1 VWVFLLLLLMFYLL
15 VGEVDVEVFGG
26 VVFVFQVSYM

>member
-1 VWVFLLLLLMFYLL
+1 MFYLL